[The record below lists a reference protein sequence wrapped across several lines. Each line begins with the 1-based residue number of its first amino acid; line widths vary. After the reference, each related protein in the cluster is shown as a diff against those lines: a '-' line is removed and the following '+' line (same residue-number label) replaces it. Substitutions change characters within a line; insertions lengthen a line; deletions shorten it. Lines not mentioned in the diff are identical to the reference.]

1 MNQKEKIVL
10 YLLGIGVFILILNS
24 FLFSGRNLR
33 QAIQKLE
40 SAEKKIDNSI
50 KLLDSSQAKI
60 DSIQNDIYRFKSY
73 ILDIQGRVEILD
85 LEKRVN
91 EVKFSTKRDSIR
103 DRLKI
108 LYKEVELVGEDLP
121 EIPVVSVNPPK

>member
-10 YLLGIGVFILILNS
+10 YLLAIGVFILILNS

-33 QAIQKLE
+33 TAIQKLE
-40 SAEKKIDNSI
+40 DAEKKIDQSV
-50 KLLDSSQAKI
+50 KLIDSSKAEI
-60 DSIQNDIYRFKSY
+60 DSIQKDIQHFKSY

-91 EVKFSTKRDSIR
+91 AQQFSLKKDSIR
-103 DRLKI
+103 ERLKV
-108 LYKEVELVGEDLP
+108 LYKEIELVGEDLP
-121 EIPVVSVNPPK
+121 EIPVVSVHSSN